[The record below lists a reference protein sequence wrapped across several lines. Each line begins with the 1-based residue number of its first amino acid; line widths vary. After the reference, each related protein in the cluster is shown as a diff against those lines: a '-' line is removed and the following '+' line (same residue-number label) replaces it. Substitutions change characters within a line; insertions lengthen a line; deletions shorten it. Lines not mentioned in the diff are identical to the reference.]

1 MVSQIKLKESLG
13 WVEEKGATQK
23 DVGNSMLRYDTLRS
37 LSKKMKR
44 EESRYSSLDNDSQ
57 EENDLF
63 LDSDARPK
71 SALLHSRNQRVRSN
85 VTSGLQTLSNC
96 KPAGPRNISLRQR
109 LAARSTTVDDYTQMT
124 IENRST
130 TDSKLLQY
138 HTKQN
143 QKMKM
148 TYLERVN
155 LYKEKLMEA

>member
-1 MVSQIKLKESLG
+1 M
-13 WVEEKGATQK
+13 EEKSATQK
-23 DVGNSMLRYDTLRS
+23 DVSSILKYDTLRS

-44 EESRYSSLDNDSQ
+44 EESRYSSLNYDSQ

-71 SALLHSRNQRVRSN
+71 SVMLHSRNQQVRSN
-85 VTSGLQTLSNC
+85 MTAGLKTSTFTTLSNC
-96 KPAGPRNISLRQR
+96 KPPEPKQR
-109 LAARSTTVDDYTQMT
+109 IAARNGKGSITVDDYTQMT
-124 IENRST
+124 TENKST

-138 HTKQN
+138 HAKQN

-155 LYKEKLMEA
+155 LYKEKLMKA